1 MQNAKQMFKDM
12 KNDDTFTD
20 QSTTEASKVICD
32 GIDGTF
38 ACDFS
43 EQIRFVVIL
52 IRKSDY
58 PIYQK

>member
-32 GIDGTF
+32 DIDGTF

-43 EQIRFVVIL
+43 EQIRFVVTCMCRSGI
-52 IRKSDY
+52 
-58 PIYQK
+58 